1 MKKILL
7 VPVLV
12 MFVLSACSEV
22 ETRIND
28 KADIEKGTKVAEE
41 FLNYIKAKD
50 YTKAMGLTKISA
62 DNPDFQTHVKQF
74 TEINDQLG
82 DVTAFKQ
89 DTAYSSIA
97 QAGQAIEG
105 SVSVR
110 YTVDYTRGKTKETY
124 LLTLSDGEVKIMSY
138 NINNE

>member
-12 MFVLSACSEV
+12 MFLLSACSEV

-82 DVTAFKQ
+82 DITAFKQ

-124 LLTLSDGEVKIMSY
+124 LLMLSDGEVKIMSY

>member
-50 YTKAMGLTKISA
+50 YTKAMGLTKISP

-82 DVTAFKQ
+82 DITAFKQ

>member
-82 DVTAFKQ
+82 DITAFKQ